1 MRILTSIVATA
12 GELVKAFAIVGI
24 CGGKLKK
31 LLAFFAFFR
40 YNKLIC
46 FYHFEVEVLGVYLK
60 NLELQGFKSFP
71 DKILIRFGDD
81 ITAIVGPNG
90 SGKSNISDAIL
101 WVMGEQSSKTLRGAK
116 MEDVI
121 FGGTQKRS
129 AVGFAEA
136 TLTLDNT
143 DRALAYD
150 ADEVMITRRYY
161 RSGDSEYYINRQTAR
176 LRDIHEL
183 FMDTGLGRE
192 GYSNI
197 GQGRIDEIL
206 SLKSADRRE
215 IFEEAAGISKYR
227 HRKEETE
234 RKLAHTEENLLRI
247 GDKVSE
253 LELQLEPLRQQSEK
267 AKKYLE
273 LKEELQGVE
282 IAVWLETLDKL
293 SAAAKKAEEDYTSAS
308 FVLQQAHDQL
318 DELYNQS
325 ETLAQTLR
333 DKDGELE
340 TVRLKTN
347 MLESSHQQLEGQ
359 MAVLRSNVENNNS
372 NIARIEEELQGQ
384 EDRSGGISEQ
394 MEQAKLR
401 VEQLA
406 KALEEKG
413 VALRE
418 LQEELAV
425 MTANAQGMTRQ
436 FLELRTQE
444 TTLAADI
451 AGREADVRGL
461 QESLA
466 GSEDRANQLKSDL
479 SAGEARRAEA
489 KANLDA
495 CRKELRKAQ
504 EDVAAANNTI
514 AGYTLR
520 QKTRNKRRDDLS
532 EEMRQLTSR
541 LDGIM
546 AKTKVFRAMERDFE
560 SYQKSVRSVL
570 QEAQRGALRHI
581 HGPVSKLIRTEDAY
595 ATAIEIAL
603 GGAMQ
608 NVVVDTEA
616 DSKAAIQ
623 FLKRTNGGRATF
635 LPLDV
640 TKGRGLQENGLEKC
654 RGYVGIAAELVRY
667 EETYRSVVENLL
679 GRIVIVQDMD
689 AGIAMANKYGH
700 RFKIVTL
707 DGQVLN
713 AGGSMTGGSVNKDA
727 GILSRANELEKLTAE
742 EKRLQKKQLE
752 LEAQL
757 QEAQRAADQVEFQIT
772 AAGDQLREAEDQVL
786 RMQGQEKQHEILLS
800 AIEDAME
807 SAQRELDSLD
817 ARNRNDR
824 ERFASQQAKI
834 QVYTAQLEQTRLSIA
849 TLEVTQTEAASATAE
864 ITERMTALRTEEAAM
879 EAERNTALNH
889 IRDLQELRGAME
901 GDRDK
906 KLALIEII
914 RGENVRLEGEIAQL
928 QEQQQENDKSTQ
940 DMRDQLNAILQQRAE
955 AEAAKTRAERDTQE
969 KNKDILSMERACAL
983 LEQKKI
989 TTAMEESQIIDKL
1002 WDSYELT
1009 PGTAAEKRTEIE
1021 SVAAGNRRI
1030 SELKRKISA
1039 LGTPNLG
1046 AIEEYARVNERYT
1059 YLATQRDDVLTSKRE
1074 LESIIR
1080 NITQEMTSIFV
1091 TEFQKIDH
1099 YFGITFEEMFG
1110 GGKGQ
1115 LILENPEE
1123 PLTCGI
1129 EIRVQPPGKQ
1139 VKTITL
1145 LSGGEKAFVAI
1156 ALYFAILKVRP
1167 TPFCMLDEIDAA
1179 LDDRNVERFATYLR
1193 GLAAKTQFIVITH
1206 RRGTMEA
1213 SDVLYGVTMQEQG
1226 VSKLLRLDL
1235 NQMEQQLGIME

>member
-1 MRILTSIVATA
+1 
-12 GELVKAFAIVGI
+12 
-24 CGGKLKK
+24 
-31 LLAFFAFFR
+31 
-40 YNKLIC
+40 
-46 FYHFEVEVLGVYLK
+46 VYLK
-60 NLELQGFKSFP
+60 SLELQGFKSFP

-150 ADEVMITRRYY
+150 SDEVMITRRYY

-282 IAVWLETLDKL
+282 IAVWLDTLDKL

-325 ETLAQTLR
+325 ESLSQTLR
-333 DKDGELE
+333 EKDGQLE

-359 MAVLRSNVENNNS
+359 MAVLRGNVENNNA

-394 MEQAKLR
+394 MEQTKTR
-401 VEQLA
+401 VEELA

-413 VALRE
+413 NALRA

-425 MTANAQGMTRQ
+425 MTANAQGMTKQ

-461 QESLA
+461 QESLS
-466 GSEDRANQLKSDL
+466 GSEDRANQLKNDL
-479 SAGEARRAEA
+479 SSGEVRRSEA

-495 CRKELRKAQ
+495 CRKELRKASD
-504 EDVAAANNTI
+504 DVAAANNTI

-520 QKTRNKRRDDLS
+520 QKTRNKRRDDLD
-532 EEMRQLTSR
+532 EELRQLNAK

-570 QEAQRGALRHI
+570 QEAQRGVLQHI

-635 LPLDV
+635 LPLSV
-640 TKGRGLQENGLEKC
+640 TKGRTLQENGLDKC

-667 EETYRSVVENLL
+667 EETYRAVVENLL

-689 AGIAMANKYGH
+689 AGIAMANKYSH

-752 LEAQL
+752 LETEL

-786 RMQGQEKQHEILLS
+786 RLQGQEKQHEILLS

-834 QVYTAQLEQTRLSIA
+834 QIFTAQLEQTRVSIA
-849 TLEVTQTEAASATAE
+849 ALELNQTEAASATAE

-906 KLALIEII
+906 KLALIEMI
-914 RGENVRLEGEIAQL
+914 RGENVRLENEIAQL
-928 QEQQQENDKSTQ
+928 QSQQQENDKATQ
-940 DMRDQLNAILQQRAE
+940 DMRDQLNLILQQRAE
-955 AEAAKTRAERDTQE
+955 AEAAKTRAERETQE

-983 LEQKKI
+983 LEQKKV

-1009 PGTAAEKRTEIE
+1009 PGTAAEKRAEIE
-1021 SVAAGNRRI
+1021 SVTAGNRRI
-1030 SELKRKISA
+1030 SELKRKIAA

-1046 AIEEYARVNERYT
+1046 AIEEYARVNERYA
-1059 YLATQRDDVLTSKRE
+1059 YLASQRDDVLTSKRE

-1080 NITQEMTSIFV
+1080 NITQEMTTIFV
-1091 TEFQKIDH
+1091 SEFQKIDH